1 MNKLLILPIL
11 VFLGNYL
18 PAQEPNPE
26 PIEPPEHFG
35 QNVGQDPGTM
45 GGVAMGGNGDGDGR
59 EQWGEGS
66 PEPVSSNQGLTEQ
79 NTCLLS
85 QQNSLIQNDK
95 GSENEEGAE
104 GQKCEDGDS

>member
-18 PAQEPNPE
+18 PAQETNPE

-45 GGVAMGGNGDGDGR
+45 GGEGEGDGG

-66 PEPVSSNQGLTEQ
+66 PEPVSTNQGLTEQ
-79 NTCLLS
+79 HTCLLS

>member
-1 MNKLLILPIL
+1 LKGDQKMNKLLILPIL

-18 PAQEPNPE
+18 PAQE
-26 PIEPPEHFG
+26 IEPTQNVG
-35 QNVGQDPGTM
+35 QNVGQDSG
-45 GGVAMGGNGDGDGR
+45 AMGGSPAG

-66 PEPVSSNQGLTEQ
+66 TEPATQGLTEQ
-79 NTCLLS
+79 TSCLLS

-95 GSENEEGAE
+95 GSESEEGAEGAEGAE

>member
-18 PAQEPNPE
+18 PAQE
-26 PIEPPEHFG
+26 IEPT
-35 QNVGQDPGTM
+35 QNVGQDAG
-45 GGVAMGGNGDGDGR
+45 AMGGTVK
-59 EQWGEGS
+59 GE
-66 PEPVSSNQGLTEQ
+66 SNQTLTEQ
-79 NTCLLS
+79 TSCLLS

-95 GSENEEGAE
+95 GSESEEGAEGAEGAE

>member
-18 PAQEPNPE
+18 LAQE
-26 PIEPPEHFG
+26 IEPPQNVG
-35 QNVGQDPGTM
+35 QNVGQDPG
-45 GGVAMGGNGDGDGR
+45 AMGGSSAG

-66 PEPVSSNQGLTEQ
+66 TEPATQGLTEQ
-79 NTCLLS
+79 TSCLLS

-95 GSENEEGAE
+95 GSESEEGAE

>member
-11 VFLGNYL
+11 MFLGNYL
-18 PAQEPNPE
+18 LAQEIE
-26 PIEPPEHFG
+26 PIEPPQNVG

-45 GGVAMGGNGDGDGR
+45 GGEGMGDGDPG

-66 PEPVSSNQGLTEQ
+66 PEPVSTNQGLTEQ
-79 NTCLLS
+79 HTCLLS